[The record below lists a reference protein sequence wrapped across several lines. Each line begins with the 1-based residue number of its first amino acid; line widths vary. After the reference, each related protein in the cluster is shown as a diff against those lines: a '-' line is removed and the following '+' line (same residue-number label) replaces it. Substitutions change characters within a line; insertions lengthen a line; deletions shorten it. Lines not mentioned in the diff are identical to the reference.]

1 MIINSP
7 MTDAAN
13 PAEQFVDLQFPL
25 QGYAVPY
32 EYIDALW
39 AEVRGVLPWME
50 TDGLAGLHFLSGLS
64 PGEGEWYISG
74 RTRLALRLARQQ
86 VDLTSAA
93 LSGARLQLGANQ
105 IEVGAANVRELTHTA
120 VLYARFVTF
129 AATAAA
135 PLAETPMSEADFQT
149 LCQQQLTAMGL
160 TPRLIC
166 GKAQRAQT
174 SVGALHGFSLML
186 AGLGADAT
194 QQIQRHGLG
203 DERKRGCGIFVPHK
217 SMAAVGTLE

>member
-1 MIINSP
+1 
-7 MTDAAN
+7 MTDTTN
-13 PAEQFVDLQFPL
+13 PAEQFVDLQFAL
-25 QGYAVPY
+25 QGYAVPH
-32 EYIDALW
+32 EYIDTLW
-39 AEVRGVLPWME
+39 AEVRDILPWME
-50 TDGLAGLHFLSGLS
+50 TDALAGLHLLSGLS

-86 VDLTSAA
+86 VGLASAA
-93 LSGARLQLGANQ
+93 LSGAHLQLGAHKV
-105 IEVGAANVRELTHTA
+105 EVGVASVRELAHTA

-129 AATAAA
+129 TTTTPARPAD
-135 PLAETPMSEADFQT
+135 EPMSEADFQA

-160 TPRLIC
+160 APRLIC

-174 SVGALHGFSLML
+174 AAGALHGFSLML

-194 QQIQRHGLG
+194 RQIQRHGLG
-203 DERKRGCGIFVPHK
+203 GERKRGCGIFVPHK

>member
-1 MIINSP
+1 

-13 PAEQFVDLQFPL
+13 PAEQFVDLQFAL
-25 QGYAVPY
+25 QGYAVPH

-39 AEVRGVLPWME
+39 AEVRGILPWME
-50 TDGLAGLHFLSGLS
+50 TDALAGLHLLSGLS

-74 RTRLALRLARQQ
+74 RSRLALRLARQQ
-86 VDLTSAA
+86 VDLASAA

-105 IEVGAANVRELTHTA
+105 VEVGAASVRELAHTA

-129 AATAAA
+129 TATAPARLDE
-135 PLAETPMSEADFQT
+135 PMSDEPMSEADFQT
-149 LCQQQLTAMGL
+149 LCQQQLTSMGL
-160 TPRLIC
+160 APRLIF

-194 QQIQRHGLG
+194 RQIQRHGLG

-217 SMAAVGTLE
+217 SMAAAGTLE